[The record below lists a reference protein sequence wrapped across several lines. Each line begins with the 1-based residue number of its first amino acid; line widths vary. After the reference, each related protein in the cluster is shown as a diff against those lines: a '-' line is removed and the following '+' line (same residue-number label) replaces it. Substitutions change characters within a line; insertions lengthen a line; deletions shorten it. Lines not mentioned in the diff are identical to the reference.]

1 MKSKHSKHRHSKKRV
16 MRSLEDETAPVLAED
31 GTAQAE
37 RNAGAYHV
45 PVMLKECCDA
55 LITDPNGTY
64 IDGTLGGGGHTA
76 EILRRLDTGGM
87 VFSFDADAAAIEEAQ
102 RRFQDELRKSSPQ
115 LMLRHENFT
124 FACSIKRDGKPR
136 AQDNITGILLDLG
149 VSSRQLDTGGIGLSY
164 RVNSHLDMRF
174 GSRDGLPASELIATT
189 GQGELEQILRDFGEE
204 PFARAIARR
213 IVDVRRVAPVVT
225 TFDLRAIVEECVPPH
240 LRQQSLS
247 RVFQAFR
254 IAVNNELGVLEET
267 LRGIV
272 PRLAKGGRIVVIA
285 YHSLEDRIV
294 KNVFHELSRRSMP
307 INPDDF
313 DTPEAAREAMIKSTT
328 VEIEPQLKILTKK
341 PLTPSDE
348 EINFNYRA
356 RSAKVRF
363 AEKV

>member
-1 MKSKHSKHRHSKKRV
+1 
-16 MRSLEDETAPVLAED
+16 MRSVQDETAPVLVRD
-31 GTAQAE
+31 GTATAE

-76 EILRRLDTGGM
+76 EILRRLGTGGV
-87 VFSFDADAAAIEEAQ
+87 VFSFDEDAAAIAEAE
-102 RRFQDELRKSSPQ
+102 RRFEEELGKSSPQ
-115 LMLRHENFT
+115 LMLRHENFS
-124 FACSIKRDGKPR
+124 FAHTIQHTIKRDGKPQ

-164 RVNSHLDMRF
+164 RVNSRLDMRF
-174 GSRDGLPASELIATT
+174 GSRDGLPVSELIATT
-189 GQGELEQILRDFGEE
+189 QQGVLEQILREYGEE
-204 PFARAIARR
+204 PFARVIAQR
-213 IVDVRRVAPVVT
+213 IVEVRRVAPVVT
-225 TFDLRAIVEECVPPH
+225 TFDLRVIVEECVPPH

-328 VEIEPQLKILTKK
+328 VEVQPQLKILTKK

-348 EINFNYRA
+348 ELFYNYRA
-356 RSAKVRF
+356 RSAKVRI
-363 AEKV
+363 AEKT